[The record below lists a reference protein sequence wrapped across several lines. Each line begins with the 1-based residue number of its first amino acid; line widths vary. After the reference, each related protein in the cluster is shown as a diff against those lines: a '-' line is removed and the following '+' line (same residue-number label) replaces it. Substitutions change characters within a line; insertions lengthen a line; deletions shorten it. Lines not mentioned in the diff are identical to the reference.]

1 MVENLTKTPYKNT
14 WKWHMVTFAWKPIG
28 TAHASMLMMEV
39 LHIIPYFVIRIFKN
53 CRSFAHILQRHI
65 TKTHV
70 RGLFACDYHQT
81 STVWRFKPATVPSGK
96 ISTSGKNPSM
106 TAFAFSTEELP
117 CTAFFIVSTPN
128 WARRLNKIEEKRR
141 IILVPTK

>member
-1 MVENLTKTPYKNT
+1 MTHGNICMKTNRYSPCIHVDDGSTTHNPLYKVIRISKN
-14 WKWHMVTFAWKPIG
+14 VG
-28 TAHASMLMMEV
+28 V
-39 LHIIPYFVIRIFKN
+39 LHIF
-53 CRSFAHILQRHI
+53 LQRHI

-128 WARRLNKIEEKRR
+128 WARRLNNIEEKRR